1 MMPSETNKPETPSQ
15 EDSTVATRK
24 ETKLDRLAN
33 EAASRGKK
41 RQQRFDLENNT
52 FPR

>member
-1 MMPSETNKPETPSQ
+1 MSSETKNPETPSQ
-15 EDSTVATRK
+15 ENSPIVTSK

-41 RQQRFDLENNT
+41 RQQRYDLENNT

>member
-1 MMPSETNKPETPSQ
+1 MSSQTKNSETPSQ
-15 EDSTVATRK
+15 EDSPVETSK
-24 ETKLDRLAN
+24 ETNLDRLAN

-41 RQQRFDLENNT
+41 REQRYDLENNT

>member
-1 MMPSETNKPETPSQ
+1 MSSETKNPETPSQ
-15 EDSTVATRK
+15 EDSPVATSK
-24 ETKLDRLAN
+24 KTKLDRLAN

-41 RQQRFDLENNT
+41 REQRYDLENNT

>member
-1 MMPSETNKPETPSQ
+1 MMPSETNNPETPSP
-15 EDSTVATRK
+15 EESPVATNK

-41 RQQRFDLENNT
+41 RQQRYDLENNT